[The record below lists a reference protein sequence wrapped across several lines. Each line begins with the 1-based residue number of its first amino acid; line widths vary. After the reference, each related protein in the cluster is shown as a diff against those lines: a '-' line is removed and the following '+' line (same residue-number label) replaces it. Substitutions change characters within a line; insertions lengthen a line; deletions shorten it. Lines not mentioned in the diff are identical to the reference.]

1 LKNKIMKQSVI
12 TELSTVEL
20 RERLE
25 EEKKQLIKMKLN
37 HAVSQLENPQKIK
50 TFRRLVARMET
61 EYRKRMIAEK
71 NKS

>member
-1 LKNKIMKQSVI
+1 MKQSVI

>member
-1 LKNKIMKQSVI
+1 MEKSVI

-37 HAVSQLENPQKIK
+37 HAVSPLENPQKIK
-50 TFRRLVARMET
+50 TYRRLVARMET

-71 NKS
+71 NKSK